1 MKHILYFTKQILSLS
16 GSILYINLIGMVLIS
31 LFEGM
36 GIFLLIP
43 LISLTGIINIESKEV
58 PLASRLSSIL
68 EGLPET
74 ISLSFML
81 GIYVLLIIGQ
91 SFFQQRQLLL
101 NAKIQQKYVRY
112 LREETYKSLLQA
124 NWSFFLNNRKT
135 DLTNLMT
142 TEINRVSAGIHI
154 FLQFLAA
161 LVFTMIQ
168 IGIAFWLSPKMT
180 LFVLFFGITLIYCSR
195 ALIRKSNKLGINSI
209 ELSKTYLGGMTDHFN
224 GIKEIKSNTLE
235 ASHIM
240 WFRQISERMEMNVM
254 EFVRLKTT
262 SQFIYKIVSA
272 ILIAVFVFFS
282 IKMFNSQPGQLMLI
296 IIIFSRL
303 WPRFTG
309 IQSNLEQMG
318 SMIPSFK
325 VVLELQKQCLD
336 LKEISED
343 DLRKAKP
350 LVIKNG
356 IECRGIHF
364 RYNPTQPLYAIK
376 NINVKIPINQMT
388 AIVGPSGAGKS
399 TLIDILMGLNRPE
412 IGEVLIDSEPLMENN
427 LLSLRRSIS
436 YVPQDPFLFTS
447 TIRENLMIID
457 NEAKEQQLW
466 EALEFASADS
476 FVKNLPH
483 GLDTL
488 IGDRGIKLS
497 GGERQRLV
505 LARAI
510 LRKPAILVLDE
521 ATSALDS
528 VNEAKIQASLEKL
541 KGQMTIIV
549 IAHRLSTIKNADQV
563 IVLDQGSIIQQGGFS
578 QLASEQK
585 GVFGKLL
592 EKQMQAVL

>member
-1 MKHILYFTKQILSLS
+1 MKHILYFTKQILSFS

-43 LISLTGIINIESKEV
+43 LISLTGIVNFESKEV
-58 PLASRLSSIL
+58 PFVSIISSIL
-68 EGLPET
+68 EGLPEMT
-74 ISLSFML
+74 SLSIML
-81 GIYVLLIIGQ
+81 AIYVFLIIGQ
-91 SFFQQRQLLL
+91 SFFQHRQLIL
-101 NAKIQQKYVRY
+101 NAKIQQNYVRY

-124 NWSFFLNNRKT
+124 NWSFFLNKRKT

-142 TEINRVSAGIHI
+142 TEINRVSAGIHM

-180 LFVLFFGITLIYCSR
+180 LFVLFFGISLIYCSR

-235 ASHIM
+235 ASHLM

-282 IKMFNSQPGQLMLI
+282 IKMFHSQPGQLMLI

-336 LKEISED
+336 MKEISED
-343 DLRKAKP
+343 DLRKAKRM
-350 LVIKNG
+350 VIKNG

-364 RYNPTQPLYAIK
+364 RYNPTQPLYALK
-376 NINVKIPINQMT
+376 NINLKIPINQMS

-412 IGEVLIDSEPLMENN
+412 IGEVLIDSEPLRENN

-436 YVPQDPFLFTS
+436 YVPQDPFLFNS
-447 TIRENLMIID
+447 TIRENLMVID

-528 VNEAKIQASLEKL
+528 INEAKIQASLEKL

-563 IVLDQGSIIQQGGFS
+563 IVLDQGRIIQQGAFS
-578 QLASEQK
+578 QLASQQQ